1 MEERFMQQLKKGV
14 LEMLVLELVC
24 QAPGYG
30 YELLTRLKQDSG
42 GLFALKEGTLYPIL
56 YRLEDEGMIQ
66 SSWSKGEGRTTPK
79 KIYSA
84 TEAGME
90 YRLNQWELWKNLV
103 ATVNG
108 FGEEHGK

>member
-24 QAPGYG
+24 QAPTYG

-56 YRLEDEGMIQ
+56 YRLEDEGMIR

-79 KIYSA
+79 KIYSGVDVD
-84 TEAGME
+84 TIGVLEVFLSFKCPRG
-90 YRLNQWELWKNLV
+90 
-103 ATVNG
+103 
-108 FGEEHGK
+108 